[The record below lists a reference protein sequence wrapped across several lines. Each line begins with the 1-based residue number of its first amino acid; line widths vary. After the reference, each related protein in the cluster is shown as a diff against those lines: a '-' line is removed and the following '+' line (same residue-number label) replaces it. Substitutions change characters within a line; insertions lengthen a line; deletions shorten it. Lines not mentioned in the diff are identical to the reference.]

1 LNVCRPDHRKSCA
14 ACCGL
19 YNVEDAT
26 RPALLRK
33 LQNRTLRFQT
43 TDRSPDRL
51 QEFKDLVKRV
61 EASAPLEEA
70 IHVCEFC
77 GFLDAENRVVGC
89 MLHPTAPGNGGIDL
103 RGMCHYGS
111 MACKSFFCPAWEDIS
126 PRRLGVLVDA
136 VQDWHLYGLVVT
148 DVDFVTAVFDLL
160 EDAVGSPLK
169 PEMLRASG
177 ADQVFREML
186 SWKDTWPY
194 RGNAAQRR
202 SRYYFKGTYT
212 GLSRDRVSHMDTL
225 TEILRFTFDLEAIT
239 AEWRQHLSLVV
250 EEFVHAYSGC

>member
-33 LQNRTLRFQT
+33 LQNRTLRFQA
-43 TDRSPDRL
+43 TDRSPDPL
-51 QEFKDLVKRV
+51 QEFKDHIQSV
-61 EASAPLEEA
+61 EATVPPEEA

-126 PRRLGVLVDA
+126 PLRLGVLVDA

-160 EDAVGSPLK
+160 EDAVGSPLV
-169 PEMLRASG
+169 PDMLGASDAG
-177 ADQVFREML
+177 QVFHEML

-202 SRYYFKGTYT
+202 SRYYFKRTVT
-212 GLSRDRVSHMDTL
+212 ELQRDRASHLATL
-225 TEILRFTFDLEAIT
+225 TEILRFTFDLEEAT
-239 AEWRQHLSLVV
+239 DDWREYVSLTV
-250 EEFVHAYSGC
+250 EKFVHAYRGC